1 MIKNLLYSF
10 FIHLI
15 LFLIIYFAF
24 LKKEKIEI
32 ETENEVMISVEAPSN
47 KGVPPINE
55 IVSKKSEV
63 KEVVKKTIEPKP
75 ELKPLVK
82 TQPKV
87 KEPEKLVKKIT
98 PIPIT
103 KSKDKIKI
111 EKPKIEEVIK
121 DDLQKFLDS
130 QNVDLPKIPVDAL
143 PKPVNDEKLKE
154 ENSLNILNLKA
165 LKNIT
170 NEDRGSSLSARE
182 TINIQSQ
189 IKMCYKRALEES
201 GFESK
206 TKIVIKIQISIDGYI
221 ENDLDE
227 TVDFEKYNNPAF
239 KDYKIIIDNV
249 KRALE
254 LCSPLRNLP
263 KEKYDSWKEVSLQF
277 DLSKKN

>member
-32 ETENEVMISVEAPSN
+32 ETENEVLISVEAVSN
-47 KGVPPINE
+47 KGIPPINE
-55 IVSKKSEV
+55 IVSKKSEI
-63 KEVVKKTIEPKP
+63 KEIVKKNIESKP
-75 ELKPLVK
+75 EIKPNPKIKEIPKDSKK
-82 TQPKV
+82 TSIDPNN
-87 KEPEKLVKKIT
+87 
-98 PIPIT
+98 

-111 EKPKIEEVIK
+111 DQPKIEELVK
-121 DDLQKFLDS
+121 EDMQKFLDS
-130 QNVDLPKIPVDAL
+130 QNVDLPKIPEDAL
-143 PKPVNDEKLKE
+143 PKPVNDEKPKE

-170 NEDRGSSLSARE
+170 NQDQGSSLSARE
-182 TINIQSQ
+182 TVNIQSQ

-221 ENDLDE
+221 ENDLDD
-227 TVDFEKYNNPAF
+227 TVDFEKYNDPTF

-263 KEKYDSWKEVSLQF
+263 KEKYDSWREVSLQF
-277 DLSKKN
+277 DLGKK

>member
-32 ETENEVMISVEAPSN
+32 ETENEVLISVEAVSN
-47 KGVPPINE
+47 KGIPPINE
-55 IVSKKSEV
+55 IVSKKSEI
-63 KEVVKKTIEPKP
+63 KEVVKKNI
-75 ELKPLVK
+75 ELKRDINPNPKNKEMPKDSKK
-82 TQPKV
+82 TSIDPNN
-87 KEPEKLVKKIT
+87 
-98 PIPIT
+98 

-111 EKPKIEEVIK
+111 DQPKIEELAK
-121 DDLQKFLDS
+121 EDMQKFLDS
-130 QNVDLPKIPVDAL
+130 QNVDLPKIPEDAL
-143 PKPVNDEKLKE
+143 PKPVNDEKPKE

-170 NEDRGSSLSARE
+170 NQDQGSSLSARE
-182 TINIQSQ
+182 TVNIQSQ

-206 TKIVIKIQISIDGYI
+206 TKIVVKIQISIDGYI
-221 ENDLDE
+221 ENDLDD
-227 TVDFEKYNNPAF
+227 TVDFEKYNDPTF

-263 KEKYDSWKEVSLQF
+263 KEKYDSWREVSLQF
-277 DLSKKN
+277 DLSKK

>member
-32 ETENEVMISVEAPSN
+32 ETENEVMISVEALNS
-47 KGVPPINE
+47 KGIPPINE

-63 KEVVKKTIEPKP
+63 KEVVRKNNEPKVENKREPKIKETPKIAKRNP
-75 ELKPLVK
+75 EPPL
-82 TQPKV
+82 
-87 KEPEKLVKKIT
+87 IN
-98 PIPIT
+98 

-111 EKPKIEEVIK
+111 DKPKVEEVIK
-121 DDLQKFLDS
+121 DDMQKFLDS
-130 QNVDLPKIPVDAL
+130 QNVDLPKIPEDAL
-143 PKPVNDEKLKE
+143 PKPTSDEKPKE

-165 LKNIT
+165 IKNIT
-170 NEDRGSSLSARE
+170 NEDLGSSLSARE

-201 GFESK
+201 GFESQ

-227 TVDFEKYNNPAF
+227 SIDFEKYNNPAF

-277 DLSKKN
+277 DLGKK

>member
-32 ETENEVMISVEAPSN
+32 ETENEVMISVEAVSN
-47 KGVPPINE
+47 KGIPPINE
-55 IVSKKSEV
+55 IVSKKSEI
-63 KEVVKKTIEPKP
+63 KEVIKKNIEPKP
-75 ELKPLVK
+75 EVKPNPK
-82 TQPKV
+82 IKEMPKV
-87 KEPEKLVKKIT
+87 PKKIT
-98 PIPIT
+98 LEPNS

-111 EKPKIEEVIK
+111 DQPKVEELLK
-121 DDLQKFLDS
+121 EDMQKFLDS
-130 QNVDLPKIPVDAL
+130 HKVDLPKIPEDAL
-143 PKPVNDEKLKE
+143 LKPVNDENLKK

-170 NEDRGSSLSARE
+170 NEDHGSSLSARE

-206 TKIVIKIQISIDGYI
+206 TKIAIKIQISIDGYI
-221 ENDLDE
+221 ENDLDD
-227 TVDFEKYNNPAF
+227 TIDFEKYNNPAF

-277 DLSKKN
+277 DISKK